1 MAITLRTASHD
12 SATTASRPLTHAE
25 LDANFTSFLDS
36 SGSSLLG
43 FIQSGIAAVAG
54 TVDEKLKALPIN
66 PKEDF
71 GVVGDG
77 STDDTTAFTAAL
89 TAGASFSRPVDIS
102 NLTIK
107 LTSTITRTAG
117 NRIIGNGTITHPK
130 DLTALKFDF
139 ALGTSTSVSN
149 IGAAT
154 NFPALSGN
162 LCTPL
167 TVSSAS
173 GFSRGDVCLLH
184 STDTY
189 GIDSATTKAEL
200 LRILEISGTTVYV
213 HGIVQD
219 TYTTSV
225 TLNKLSTEVL
235 EIDGPT
241 FACSEDPYSATGTMH
256 LGAVQVYGAVRPKV
270 KATFRDDTSAG
281 LILFSCWAPQ
291 VDIKAR
297 NLRDKTADNALGYAA
312 GTYGATAYGRWV
324 IDAERVRHAWTNGL
338 WGASADSD
346 KRQGG
351 AARFNKIY
359 GQAVNT
365 TGNAWDTHP
374 GAFDTMFI
382 GCTADWV
389 GQDGDAASGGQLFGF
404 QDRGCNTRFVNCHE
418 LGMGYGWYCAGNLTT
433 HGVTNITEL
442 HGCTGR
448 NASGAA
454 DAPGIKQDAK
464 TSTDSTIT
472 RVYNSV
478 FTDNNFASFG
488 QAMGQIE
495 FYDTVFQSVTN
506 IRLGRDNTVKMFGCR
521 RINTGE
527 STVEPIIVD
536 EGTTLTIDD
545 YYAEATS
552 FGNSSLVRAAST
564 AGTATVL
571 AGSLSC
577 NVVTVAPFSSST
589 TTLVTQN
596 LPIRPRGPATVAS
609 NFGDTNFTLA
619 VGTRLNYI
627 RADSALTQERTL
639 TVQTTAATSGDWF
652 LITRTGG
659 GAFDLIVNIPIPVR
673 LGPNWSCLIV
683 FDGSGW
689 ICRGLY
695 YSAAESRVQTVTA
708 DRNVVSGDRGTVFT
722 NEGATSQMDFA
733 LPSAA
738 AGLGPF
744 TFVVQDADGIQ
755 IDAATGD
762 TIRIGADVSSS
773 AGTLTSTTIGDSVT
787 LVAINATE
795 WIAIASVGAGWAT
808 A

>member
-1 MAITLRTASHD
+1 M
-12 SATTASRPLTHAE
+12 
-25 LDANFTSFLDS
+25 DANWAHVIESSNQNFTP
-36 SGSSLLG
+36 
-43 FIQSGIAAVAG
+43 SGIAATAG
-54 TVDEKLKALPIN
+54 SVQAKLRALPIN

-130 DLTALKFDF
+130 DLTAIKYDL
-139 ALGTSTSVSN
+139 ALGTSTTISA

-154 NFPALSGN
+154 NYPAVSGS

-173 GFSRGDVCLLH
+173 GFSRNDVCLIH
-184 STDTY
+184 SDDAY
-189 GIDSATTKAEL
+189 GFDANTEQAEL
-200 LRILEISGTTVYV
+200 IRILEIDGTTVYV
-213 HGIVQD
+213 HGIVKGSYS
-219 TYTTSV
+219 TNI

-241 FACSEDPYSATGTMH
+241 FACSEDPYAATGPFH
-256 LGAVQVYGAVRPKV
+256 LGAVQVIGAVRPKI

-281 LILFSCWAPQ
+281 LILISCWAPQ
-291 VDIKAR
+291 VGIKAR

-312 GTYGATAYGRWV
+312 GTYGATAYGRWE
-324 IDAERVRHAWTNGL
+324 IDAERVRHAWTNGT
-338 WGASADSD
+338 WGTSSD
-346 KRQGG
+346 KRFAGT
-351 AARFNKIY
+351 ARYNKIY

-365 TGNAWDTHP
+365 TGISWDTHA
-374 GAFDTMFI
+374 GAFDTDFI
-382 GCTADWV
+382 GCTADWQN
-389 GQDGDAASGGQLFGF
+389 QDADAASGGQVYAF
-404 QDRGCNTRFVNCHE
+404 QDRGCNTRYFNCHDFG
-418 LGMGYGWYCAGNLTT
+418 LGYGWFLAGNLTT
-433 HGVTNITEL
+433 HGITNITEL
-442 HGCTGR
+442 HGCTSR
-448 NASGAA
+448 NASGATT
-454 DAPGIKQDAK
+454 APGIAMNAK

-478 FTDNNFASFG
+478 FTDNSFG
-488 QAMGQIE
+488 SFAQACGQIE
-495 FYDTVFQSVTN
+495 FYDTVFHGADN
-506 IRLGRDNTVKMFGCR
+506 LRFGRDNTAKMFGCR
-521 RINTGE
+521 RMNPGD
-527 STVEPIIVD
+527 SSVEPVLVD

-596 LPIRPRGPATVAS
+596 LPIRPRGPAIVAA
-609 NFGDTNFTLA
+609 NFGDTDFTLA
-619 VGTRLNYI
+619 VGTRSNYI
-627 RADSALTQERTL
+627 REDSTLTAERTL

-652 LITRTGG
+652 LITRTGA

-673 LGPNWSCLIV
+673 LGQNWTCLIV

-695 YSAAESRVQTVTA
+695 YSAAESRVQAVTA

-762 TIRIGADVSSS
+762 TIRIGASVSSS

-795 WIAIASVGAGWAT
+795 WIAVASVGAGWAT